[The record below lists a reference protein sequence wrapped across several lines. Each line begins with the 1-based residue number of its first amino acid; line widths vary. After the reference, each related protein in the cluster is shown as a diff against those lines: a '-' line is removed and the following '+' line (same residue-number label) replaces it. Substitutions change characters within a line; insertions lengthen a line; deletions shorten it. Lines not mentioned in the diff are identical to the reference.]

1 MLIGQG
7 TKKEISTKYLTCG
20 LNKVFKKALKEFLK
34 TKPNKI
40 YNHQSPKNLQCIYLV
55 LGSIN

>member
-7 TKKEISTKYLTCG
+7 TKKEISTIYLTCG

-40 YNHQSPKNLQCIYLV
+40 
-55 LGSIN
+55 